1 MERPRTELTVL
12 AATARA
18 TKSRRVPN
26 GLASWGHCRRDL
38 RAGMSLAGGGYADAS
53 ANWSARVR
61 LVEESEA
68 IYRGDSTSPLAI
80 GIMMNRI
87 VAR

>member
-1 MERPRTELTVL
+1 
-12 AATARA
+12 
-18 TKSRRVPN
+18 
-26 GLASWGHCRRDL
+26 
-38 RAGMSLAGGGYADAS
+38 MSLAGGGYATPS
-53 ANWSARVR
+53 ANWSAWVR